1 MINPHTRYRTHGGVI
16 FRHPIWMS
24 ANPPPIFMGKS
35 PCDDPPHDKS
45 KSGRPKRLGVSRQIS
60 SSSAGGRWDRMVL
73 TQKSET
79 GIPHTAVFQDVWKGW
94 DRTIRT
100 NSQVFSRNSTLHFE
114 KDYSSRSLIGLP
126 PPT

>member
-1 MINPHTRYRTHGGVI
+1 MIH
-16 FRHPIWMS
+16 RHPIMFH
-24 ANPPPIFMGKS
+24 PPPNGLGKET
-35 PCDDPPHDKS
+35 CDDPPHDKS
-45 KSGRPKRLGVSRQIS
+45 KSGRPNKTLGVSRQIS

-100 NSQVFSRNSTLHFE
+100 ISQTNRNGTLHFE
-114 KDYSSRSLIGLP
+114 RDYSSRSLIGLP
-126 PPT
+126 PPGT